1 MRAAARYI
9 SQALRVAVRLNK
21 TDIGNQIFDF
31 FADNPLYRQSTSL
44 YFAGQLVNDCMR
56 YGNMDLIK
64 GAFVYQENGCY
75 HSSDKDQ
82 TLDFTVSADDEEFL
96 FKHGTLNAFR
106 ALIKTRL
113 FNPNAGKFHRVPL
126 EHALARRKY
135 KIAQILV
142 EHGAD
147 PNATAYRKGQ
157 PILCT
162 PAFEGCVEDVMFLLK
177 HGANPEHPDQK
188 LSPLQSAI
196 YGHNNKCTFLL
207 TKVKEHGKDYLERS
221 DLWKLYAKDNTAR
234 HAYD

>member
-1 MRAAARYI
+1 MALDPETIKNQLVCKTNIDIVAQFKRQRDIAPSVAAAIGNLKLLVTCIRKPADLYEASTEFFPNAIQAAVAADQTKILTAILAYLRANVKGKPHVKSWDQMRAAARYI

-31 FADNPLYRQSTSL
+31 FADNPLYTQSTSL

-82 TLDFTVSADDEEFL
+82 TLDFTISADDEEFL

-135 KIAQILV
+135 KIA
-142 EHGAD
+142 
-147 PNATAYRKGQ
+147 
-157 PILCT
+157 
-162 PAFEGCVEDVMFLLK
+162 
-177 HGANPEHPDQK
+177 
-188 LSPLQSAI
+188 
-196 YGHNNKCTFLL
+196 
-207 TKVKEHGKDYLERS
+207 
-221 DLWKLYAKDNTAR
+221 
-234 HAYD
+234 